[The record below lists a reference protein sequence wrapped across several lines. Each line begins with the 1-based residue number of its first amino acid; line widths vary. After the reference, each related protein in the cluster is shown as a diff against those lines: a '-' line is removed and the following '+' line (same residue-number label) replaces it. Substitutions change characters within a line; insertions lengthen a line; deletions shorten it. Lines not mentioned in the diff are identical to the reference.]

1 MKVKNINR
9 RRLIEFLLS
18 KTNTIKSC
26 QQQFTG
32 RNIYFLMGKD
42 EDDGCE
48 IEMFQVEFLSSKNYL
63 FTIIIR
69 GMYREATFLHED
81 TVNYI
86 RQLNLGREICVDTE
100 YKQTII

>member
-1 MKVKNINR
+1 MKVKKINR
-9 RRLIEFLLS
+9 KKFIEFLMT

-26 QQQFTG
+26 QQVFTG
-32 RNIYFLMGKD
+32 KNIYFLMGKD

-48 IEMFQVEFLSSKNYL
+48 IEMFQIEFISSKNYL
-63 FTIIIR
+63 FTILIR
-69 GMYREATFLHED
+69 GVYNNATFLHDD

-86 RQLNLGREICVDTE
+86 KQLNLGREICVDTE